1 MRLHDIPPGLEK
13 KANEQLEEFSLS
25 VQTIQPGYLQ
35 AHGVNFQGIISS
47 AVPEDGQE
55 IQTDK
60 SRKPTDQ
67 AQDYD
72 DVGVRFPL
80 KSILAFGCDVY
91 GMGENQ
97 GYIVFG
103 EIRVAQRLWRRQ
115 IDYGPSGRTHGW
127 NDITIAEGLI

>member
-1 MRLHDIPPGLEK
+1 MRLSDIPPGLEK
-13 KANEQLEEFSLS
+13 KANEQLDEFSLS

-47 AVPEDGQE
+47 AVPDDGQE
-55 IQTDK
+55 IQPDK

-80 KSILAFGCDVY
+80 KSIMAFGCDVY
-91 GMGENQ
+91 VGPLGD

-103 EIRVAQRLWRRQ
+103 EIEVAGKLWRRQ
-115 IDYGPSGRTHGW
+115 IDYGPSDRSFDW
-127 NDITIAEGLI
+127 REMEMK